1 MSIVATCYLERGERR
16 KSSSLL
22 SSGSQQSCWAEKGSI
37 PTVLTMLATDIIMP
51 GLVLN
56 SLDVL
61 THLILTITL
70 GNRCCFYTHSTDATT
85 EASQKI
91 RP

>member
-1 MSIVATCYLERGERR
+1 MFFYIYMFIVTTCYLERGVRR

-37 PTVLTMLATDIIMP
+37 PTILTILATDIIIP

-56 SLDVL
+56 SLDAL
-61 THLILTITL
+61 TH
-70 GNRCCFYTHSTDATT
+70 
-85 EASQKI
+85 
-91 RP
+91 